1 MCSCVV
7 HEISC
12 IATLCCQ
19 FQSSRCSYLFS
30 CTHIL
35 LAVGERVDAGQFIS
49 VLTVRLQGALRLHQF
64 TQQIGTPQSLLL
76 DLAHVS
82 PLYFNNK
89 SVRLTRNSVL
99 WLAILKNSLLRSQV
113 KWVYCL
119 RFISVSHRLAVY
131 NKRQLEDYYS
141 IIVVT
146 LL

>member
-1 MCSCVV
+1 MKSVALPLYVV
-7 HEISC
+7 
-12 IATLCCQ
+12 
-19 FQSSRCSYLFS
+19 SSSLAGVHTYS
-30 CTHIL
+30 HAHIL

-76 DLAHVS
+76 DLARVS

-113 KWVYCL
+113 KRV
-119 RFISVSHRLAVY
+119 
-131 NKRQLEDYYS
+131 KMG
-141 IIVVT
+141 
-146 LL
+146 LLPQIY

>member
-1 MCSCVV
+1 MEVFLFLCAPVLFMKSV
-7 HEISC
+7 
-12 IATLCCQ
+12 ALPLLCCQ
-19 FQSSRCSYLFS
+19 FQSSRRSYLFS

-99 WLAILKNSLLRSQV
+99 WLAIFKNSLLRSQV
-113 KWVYCL
+113 KRV
-119 RFISVSHRLAVY
+119 
-131 NKRQLEDYYS
+131 KMG
-141 IIVVT
+141 
-146 LL
+146 LLPQIY